1 MPDITSSPDHHPVSA
16 MPTIE
21 ALLQQIREGRDADAA
36 VQEILRITR
45 LMEDGLARSSAEAA
59 TANRELENFS
69 YSVSHDLRAPLS
81 TIDGFSRLLEGAVA
95 KGNAERSTH
104 YLQRIRLGV
113 GNINELIA
121 ALLAVSRLLRAP
133 MAVQPVDLADMVNA
147 SFAKLREAEPERAV
161 QIEVQAG
168 LVAQADPT
176 LLQQLVDQ
184 LASNAWKFTSKKE
197 RAEIAVGSQAGPD
210 GEKVYFFKDNGAGFD
225 VAHAE
230 KLFGIF
236 QRMHVTSDFPGIGAG
251 LTTVQRI
258 VMRHGGRVWV
268 EAEPEQGATIYFTLG
283 SAA

>member
-1 MPDITSSPDHHPVSA
+1 MA
-16 MPTIE
+16 
-21 ALLQQIREGRDADAA
+21 ALLQKIRDGSDAA
-36 VQEILRITR
+36 AAEQEILRITG
-45 LMEDGLARSSAEAA
+45 LLEDELNQRSAEAA
-59 TANRELENFS
+59 AANKELENFS

-95 KGNAERSTH
+95 KGNTERSTH

-121 ALLAVSRLLRAP
+121 ALLTVSRLLRAP
-133 MAVQPVDLADMVNA
+133 MTVQPVDLTAMVDA
-147 SFAKLREAEPERAV
+147 SFTKLRETEPERAV

-168 LVAQADPT
+168 LAAQADPT

-210 GEKVYFFKDNGAGFD
+210 GETVYFFKDNGAGFD
-225 VAHAE
+225 MAHAE

-258 VMRHGGRVWV
+258 VMRHGGRVWA
-268 EAEPEQGATIYFTLG
+268 EAAAEQGATIYFTLPG
-283 SAA
+283 G

>member
-1 MPDITSSPDHHPVSA
+1 MAVSSEFPPDSA
-16 MPTIE
+16 VPAMT
-21 ALLQQIREGRDADAA
+21 ALLQKIRDGSDAA
-36 VQEILRITR
+36 AAEQEILRITR
-45 LMEDGLARSSAEAA
+45 FLEDELKLRSAEAA
-59 TANRELENFS
+59 AANKELENFS

-133 MAVQPVDLADMVNA
+133 MAVQPVDLGAVVDA
-147 SFAKLREAEPERAV
+147 TFARLREAEPERVV
-161 QIEVQAG
+161 QIKVQPG
-168 LVAQADPT
+168 LAVQADPA

-258 VMRHGGRVWV
+258 VMRHGGRVWA

-283 SAA
+283 STA